1 MAAPKTQP
9 RLRAVTSRGEERR
22 ARKTLQGESSLGG
35 PSPLG
40 GLCKLLSPA
49 CGLVLSVLHTLVF
62 VGVSGALDICPVFST
77 VSSSGPVIAL
87 SGTSFLLSTTSSL
100 PTKSSPQRTITE
112 GLEAE
117 WEYRCDDVL
126 QFLVRQ
132 AA

>member
-40 GLCKLLSPA
+40 GLFKLLSPA

-77 VSSSGPVIAL
+77 VSSSGPVIANK
-87 SGTSFLLSTTSSL
+87 L
-100 PTKSSPQRTITE
+100 PPLDDQQPADQIKPTE
-112 GLEAE
+112 DDARH
-117 WEYRCDDVL
+117 EYCVPPEL
-126 QFLVRQ
+126 YV
-132 AA
+132 